1 MWFPGSDGKGST
13 LLLLPCLWVSAHQAP
28 VGASPLLW
36 HGNGRFLF
44 GSAIKAAQTQPAF
57 IITLWSEP
65 EHGAFPEMPVWNKN
79 NLKILHFYLFS
90 HITSLCCS
98 PPPLSLTQGF
108 FFFFCLH
115 PSLACALQGEIPGL
129 QTAEPAVQCH
139 VKGKQTPAIQELKWL
154 SWSVVSVKMESTKQI
169 ILEITWAD
177 FAAPGE
183 VSLCVVLALMASLI
197 EMF

>member
-1 MWFPGSDGKGST
+1 M
-13 LLLLPCLWVSAHQAP
+13 SAHQDP

-36 HGNGRFLF
+36 LGNRRVLSG
-44 GSAIKAAQTQPAF
+44 AAVKAAQTQPAY
-57 IITLWSEP
+57 IITLWREP
-65 EHGAFPEMPVWNKN
+65 EGGAFPEMPVWNKS

-108 FFFFCLH
+108 FFYLH
-115 PSLACALQGEIPGL
+115 PSLACALEGEIPGL

-154 SWSVVSVKMESTKQI
+154 S
-169 ILEITWAD
+169 
-177 FAAPGE
+177 
-183 VSLCVVLALMASLI
+183 
-197 EMF
+197 